1 MSKKIKGLFMSLLL
15 LASVLVP
22 SLGSLGTVKAD
33 EVNTNPDSVP
43 NEVNI
48 TVHKRVFDDKL
59 PGLTQNTGEEMPNFG
74 GNALPN
80 IGFTVYDITDKYL
93 AELNGG
99 KEAQEATDALVKYYT
114 ENGTSDEDAVVKEQQ
129 LTNANGDTTFE
140 NIATKINKDGQ
151 DLFRTLLILE
161 TKSPTGITQKAAP
174 IVLTLP
180 VYGSKNTALENIHIY
195 PKNTESTNGE
205 DFASGKL
212 TKELKDDTLH
222 HHQNWTGLGVNN
234 DIVLS
239 PRIGRLLHYQVT
251 YDVPATTIFDTN
263 NGIELIDD
271 PGQGLVL
278 PEKVVKGTDGKVIDT
293 IVDVINSNQATVD
306 NVTVTSKV
314 NVNIPEDAIE
324 YETGADGGNSKFTLT
339 LKGEQYA
346 NLAGERLTID
356 YYAFL
361 GMRNAS
367 LDNPVDN
374 KVEVTANTTRGPE
387 ASTTDQANAAL
398 LRTTATLIKHAEKPL
413 AVGGI
418 NFKKVDAQSNKALE
432 GAEFVVYDKEY
443 NYVQINRAESTA
455 TGQRYDLK
463 YVETASEATVF
474 RSNEDGQ
481 LVMVDKDGNPMTDKT
496 GLIYLPYTNQYQLIE
511 TKAPEGYVKGEAI
524 NFTIQRNSYNDT
536 LNNPTLIKNAKKG
549 ILPSTGGMGIYLFL
563 ALGLALMGGAY
574 VWFKKARKNENV

>member
-33 EVNTNPDSVP
+33 EVNTNPDKVP

-59 PGLTQNTGEEMPNFG
+59 PEFTPNTGEEMPNFG

-93 AELNGG
+93 AELKGG
-99 KEAQEATDALVKYYT
+99 KDAQTATDALVKYYT
-114 ENGTSDEDAVVKEQQ
+114 ENGTSNEDTVVKEQQ
-129 LTNANGDTTFE
+129 LTNASGDTTFE
-140 NIATKINKDGQ
+140 KIATKINKDE
-151 DLFRTLLILE
+151 FRTLLILE

-180 VYGSKNTALENIHIY
+180 VYGSGNVALENIHIY
-195 PKNTESTNGE
+195 PKNVESTDGK

-212 TKELKDDTLH
+212 TKELKDKILH
-222 HHQNWTGLGVNN
+222 DHKDWDGLGVNN
-234 DIVLS
+234 NTVLS

-271 PGQGLVL
+271 PGPGLVL
-278 PEKVVKGTDGKVIDT
+278 PEKVVKGTDGEVVDT
-293 IVDVINSNQATVD
+293 IVDAINSKQATVD

-374 KVEVTANTTRGPE
+374 KVEVTADTTRGSE
-387 ASTTDQANAAL
+387 TSTTDQANTAL
-398 LRTTATLIKHAEKPL
+398 LRTTATLIKQAEKPL

-432 GAEFVVYDKEY
+432 GAEFVVYDKTHK
-443 NYVQINRAESTA
+443 YVQINRAESTA

-463 YVETASEATVF
+463 HVEAAKDATVF
-474 RSNEDGQ
+474 RSNKDGE
-481 LVMVDKDGNPMTDKT
+481 LVMLDKDGNPMTDKT
-496 GLIYLPYTNQYQLIE
+496 GIIYLPYTDQYQLIE
-511 TKAPEGYVKGEAI
+511 TKAPEGYVKGEVV
-524 NFTIQRNSYNDT
+524 NFTIQRNSYKDT
-536 LNNPTLIKNAKKG
+536 LNDPTPIKNAKKG

-563 ALGLALMGGAY
+563 ALGVALMGGAY
-574 VWFKKARKNENV
+574 VWFKKTRKNENV